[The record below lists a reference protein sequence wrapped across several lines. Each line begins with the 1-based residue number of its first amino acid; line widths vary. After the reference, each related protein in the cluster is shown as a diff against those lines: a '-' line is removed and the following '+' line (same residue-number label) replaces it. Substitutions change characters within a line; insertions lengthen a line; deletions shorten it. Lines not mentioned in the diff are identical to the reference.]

1 LPEPKEGEGRQEFI
15 SRCMGSEEAKND
27 FPEQDQRVAFCINQF
42 ERMSKTSPTSNSV
55 HVPSTENEK
64 ENLIET
70 GDIVQ
75 FVMPGKAE
83 PQEGIVE
90 SIDEGT
96 ATVSLPDGSEGKYKL
111 SELTRLNKRQLVR
124 DKFTT
129 RREARIRSRELGL
142 GGHTHQHTTDNGAIF
157 MPGRSHQEYVMAVT
171 ALEGVGSG
179 GMFKDVVE
187 GVMKYVTSNRQS
199 EGTPEIEKSS
209 VFEDKNYS
217 IEGKILKVDE
227 DQKIIY
233 GWASVITEKGE
244 PVVDTQG
251 DIITSEELIKA
262 VNDFM
267 EDDRTGKLM
276 HSGDKAGTI
285 IHSFPITNDIAKAL
299 GLDTDREG
307 WIVGY
312 KPNDPNVIE
321 KVKSGEL
328 TGFSIGGNAQRIEVD
343 G

>member
-1 LPEPKEGEGRQEFI
+1 
-15 SRCMGSEEAKND
+15 
-27 FPEQDQRVAFCINQF
+27 
-42 ERMSKTSPTSNSV
+42 
-55 HVPSTENEK
+55 
-64 ENLIET
+64 
-70 GDIVQ
+70 
-75 FVMPGKAE
+75 
-83 PQEGIVE
+83 
-90 SIDEGT
+90 
-96 ATVSLPDGSEGKYKL
+96 
-111 SELTRLNKRQLVR
+111 
-124 DKFTT
+124 
-129 RREARIRSRELGL
+129 
-142 GGHTHQHTTDNGAIF
+142 
-157 MPGRSHQEYVMAVT
+157 MPGRSHKEYVMAVT
-171 ALEGVGSG
+171 ALEGAGSG
-179 GMFKDVVE
+179 GMFKEFVE
-187 GVMKYVTSNRQS
+187 GVMKYLTSNNQYEDCSAVSKS
-199 EGTPEIEKSS
+199 ES
-209 VFEDKNYS
+209 VEDTNYS

-251 DIITSEELIKA
+251 DIITSEELVKA

-276 HSGDKAGTI
+276 HTGDRAGTI